1 MVWLHRIPPLM
12 SALAFGYGVGMATPD
27 TALTDARA
35 AWEAYRTSMQRG
47 GGQPV
52 GRAPHGYP
60 PPQAYGPY
68 AYAYPPPPPT
78 SGAPSPY
85 GANESPELAR
95 LREGGGAS
103 CRVGPSYSD
112 APSMSSM
119 SSRDDGGESE
129 IASAGWDPDE
139 LDPAGKDA
147 LSRLQLPDFKVPITK
162 SALRYVR
169 FLTRTE
175 RGRDLF
181 ESWLKRSGRYA
192 ETIQEMLREWRLP
205 EDLIWVAM
213 IESGFDPRAVSPAGA
228 VGLWQFM
235 KSTGD
240 VYGLEVSRW
249 VDLRK
254 NPEMAS
260 RAAAHHLRDLYQ
272 RFDSWDLAFAAYNM
286 GYEQLLERIDR
297 YGTSDFSE
305 LARQRAIP
313 DETASYVPK
322 IVAAA
327 LVANNLE
334 LYGFADVKVYSPMHT
349 AEIGVPGGT
358 SLAVVARAA
367 GISTATLR
375 RYNPHFLKDTLPPG
389 NDSVVMVP
397 ADALSRTRAA
407 LPTMLDDK
415 PRIDDG
421 DVLEPDDLLSLGSGR
436 SHPRWDEGEN
446 LLSYLPK
453 PKRRSLREVVRD
465 RDGDADDGLAAM
477 AEEFAP
483 QRSDR
488 EVVMYR
494 VGPGDTLI
502 GVARQF
508 VIDVEDLARDNAL
521 DPEDKLKEGALL
533 KLLVKREVLEQWKKK
548 SGRSEVGDRAEGH
561 GKRSG

>member
-27 TALTDARA
+27 SALTDARA
-35 AWEAYRTSMQRG
+35 AWDAYRVSMSRSG
-47 GGQPV
+47 AAP
-52 GRAPHGYP
+52 GRHPAPP
-60 PPQAYGPY
+60 PPQPLAYGPY
-68 AYAYPPPPPT
+68 AYAYPPPGMPYPV
-78 SGAPSPY
+78 GAP
-85 GANESPELAR
+85 GGDNESRELLQLRAAAAQHGATCR
-95 LREGGGAS
+95 LGPTHSSAPAL
-103 CRVGPSYSD
+103 VGE
-112 APSMSSM
+112 A
-119 SSRDDGGESE
+119 DDETGEPT
-129 IASAGWDPDE
+129 WDPDE
-139 LDPAGKDA
+139 LDPAGKEA
-147 LSRLQLPDFKVPITK
+147 LSRLQLPDFKVAITK

-175 RGRDLF
+175 RGRDMF

-192 ETIQEMLREWRLP
+192 ESIQESLREWRLP

-228 VGLWQFM
+228 TGLWQFM
-235 KSTGD
+235 KATGD
-240 VYGLEVSRW
+240 VYGLEVTKW

-254 NPEMAS
+254 NPVTAT

-272 RFDSWDLAFAAYNM
+272 RFQSWDLAFAAYNM

-305 LARQRAIP
+305 LARQRALP
-313 DETASYVPK
+313 EETSAYVPK

-334 LYGFADVKVYSPMHT
+334 LYGFADVKLYTPMHT
-349 AEIGVPGGT
+349 ADLAVPGGT
-358 SLAVVARAA
+358 SLATIARAA
-367 GISTATLR
+367 GISTSMLR
-375 RYNPHFLKDTLPPG
+375 RYNPHFLRDSVPPG
-389 NDSVVMVP
+389 NDVIVMVP
-397 ADALSRTRAA
+397 ADALSRARAA
-407 LPTMLDDK
+407 LPAMIDER
-415 PRIDDG
+415 PPIDDA
-421 DVLEPDDLLSLGSGR
+421 DVLAPDDILGLGTGR
-436 SHPRWDEGEN
+436 KHRAWDEGEN

-453 PKRRSLREVVRD
+453 PKRRSLREVIRD
-465 RDGDADDGLAAM
+465 REGDGDDALAAM

-483 QRSDR
+483 RRGDR

-508 VIDVEDLARDNAL
+508 AIDIEDLARDNAL
-521 DPEDKLKEGALL
+521 DPEDKLMEGALL

-548 SGRSEVGDRAEGH
+548 AGKTEVGSRDADDR
-561 GKRSG
+561 KKSG